1 MHIQSPKQKQWV
13 QERIEEIKNKTN
25 FTVEGKKAIF
35 NRLVESELFEQYLDK
50 KFLGTKRYGIEGGE
64 SMIPGIEQ
72 IVKQS
77 CLAGVENIFFGT
89 AHRGRLTL
97 LTTIL
102 GMSYR
107 GILSKFQGNP
117 NDPNDRGDT
126 KIYRWRVCNSCK
138 SKAKV
143 PAATVKLYKKPET
156 LVCPIC
162 EEKVDKSMIRLDH
175 DHVKDYVRGFI
186 CNDCNVGMGLLQ
198 LDYRP
203 DMLERVKNWIET
215 EDLEL

>member
-1 MHIQSPKQKQWV
+1 MIINTLWGL
-13 QERIEEIKNKTN
+13 EE
-25 FTVEGKKAIF
+25 V
-35 NRLVESELFEQYLDK
+35 SDPQ
-50 KFLGTKRYGIEGGE
+50 TKICRRCGE
-64 SMIPGIEQ
+64 EKP
-72 IVKQS
+72 
-77 CLAGVENIFFGT
+77 
-89 AHRGRLTL
+89 
-97 LTTIL
+97 
-102 GMSYR
+102 
-107 GILSKFQGNP
+107 LSKFGTSNTFRSSGNP